1 MGPAI
6 KVRMRTA
13 ETTRRMAR
21 PGGRPRFRWLVRCSM
36 NRRAGSRGRIVPL
49 SGGKSRASDHPL
61 DAGPPARDL
70 QLDLLVVRRHPA
82 EKILAGLL
90 AVHAADVVLPPEGAA
105 VLPLVVPEVEVPPLA
120 EHPHAGPA
128 TDLHDIPLSRGM
140 PGHLFNLRHGPPK
153 VHGPEKKSPRIT
165 VDEGVLGP
173 WGPRR
178 RDCPGRSGPKAP

>member
-21 PGGRPRFRWLVRCSM
+21 ACGRPGFRMLVRGSM
-36 NRRAGSRGRIVPL
+36 NRRARSRGRIVPL
-49 SGGKSRASDHPL
+49 SGGKSRAPDHRL
-61 DAGPPARDL
+61 EGAPPARDL

-120 EHPHAGPA
+120 ERPHAGPA

-153 VHGPEKKSPRIT
+153 VHRPEKKSPRIT
-165 VDEGVLGP
+165 LDADVLCT

-178 RDCPGRSGPKAP
+178 RDPPGY